1 MELNLT
7 NAMPFSFFDYSF
19 KIMSSIEMISQSG
32 VKRETE
38 DKNF

>member
-19 KIMSSIEMISQSG
+19 KIMSSIAMIFAEWG
-32 VKRETE
+32 KA
-38 DKNF
+38 